1 MNLSFFKRTTAGA
14 LAATSALALALCA
27 VPAFADE
34 QAAPDDGTGD
44 AGVARLSVLSGNV
57 DLKRADSGDT
67 VAAVV
72 NAPVS
77 AGDYVTTHEDSR
89 TEIDYGFG
97 SVVRVAPDTQ
107 LRFTRLDP
115 NDHVLQLAE
124 GTVEMRVFRGLD
136 AHPEVETPTATIRPE
151 EKGQYRVTVTSDGDT
166 EVTVRSGRADVVT
179 SVATQAIAPGST
191 LLIEGTNDD
200 LHTSTI
206 DELAVDSFDNWN
218 DERDA
223 AYENVP
229 SYVDQGIVGVDD
241 LGAYGRWVDQPTYGY
256 VWQPTVAA
264 GWAPYH
270 DGRWVWEPYYG
281 WTWIGAE
288 PWGYA
293 PYHYGRWFYAND
305 AWFWYPGVYAAAP
318 IYSPALIGF
327 FSFGFGGDGFGFG
340 FGNIGWVPLAPFEPF
355 HPWWGRRYNGV
366 TIVNNITN
374 ITNVTN
380 VRNVTIYKN
389 FRVPGAP
396 VGVTSTAFINGD
408 FNRKVK
414 ISEPDVKTIR
424 PVTSVLPIVPTAH
437 NLVLNPKAKGPV
449 ATAPLSTRFASF
461 HDTRAVRQP
470 SFAMQREA
478 VVTAAQKAYPEH
490 AAAIVHAATPA
501 TERNAAPSTERNAA
515 TTERNPVSQERSVAM
530 PERAPAESAPA
541 QRPAAN
547 GDVWSRFGD
556 NGKANTSES
565 RSTNESRPAITNE
578 SRPATTK
585 ESRPATTNESR
596 PAATRATTPVIQYGE
611 RGGAGSEP
619 GGAWHRFD
627 SGASANATVTS
638 RAPSARTT
646 YGGGGTNNSR
656 TPGSGSYGSN
666 SVPSYHRSA
675 PVYHQPAAV
684 RAPVMHASAPAGGGG
699 ASHAHAP
706 ASHGGG
712 ASAPHGDHGH

>member
-1 MNLSFFKRTTAGA
+1 MTLSFIKRTTAGA
-14 LAATSALALALCA
+14 LAATSALALVLCA
-27 VPAFADE
+27 VPALADD

-44 AGVARLSVLSGNV
+44 AGVARLSVLNGNV

-89 TEIDYGFG
+89 VEVDYGFG

-115 NDHVLQLAE
+115 GDHTLQLAE

-136 AHPEVETPTATIRPE
+136 AHPEVETPTATIRPD
-151 EKGQYRVTVTSDGDT
+151 EKGQYRVTVTSDGNT
-166 EVTVRSGRADVVT
+166 EVTVRRGRADVVT
-179 SVATQAIAPGST
+179 SVATQAVAPGST
-191 LLIEGTNDD
+191 LLIEGANDN

-206 DELAVDSFDNWN
+206 DELAADSFDDWN
-218 DERDA
+218 NERDA

-241 LGAYGRWVDQPTYGY
+241 LGAYGHWVDQPTYGY

-293 PYHYGRWFYAND
+293 PYHYGNWFFAND

-318 IYSPALIGF
+318 IYSPALVGF
-327 FSFGFGGDGFGFG
+327 FSFGFGGGGFGFG
-340 FGNIGWVPLAPFEPF
+340 FGNIGWVPLAPFERF
-355 HPWWGRRYNGV
+355 HPWWGRYNGGGV
-366 TIVNNITN
+366 TVVNNITN

-380 VRNVTIYKN
+380 VRDVTIYKN

-396 VGVTSTAFINGD
+396 VGVTSTAFINGE
-408 FNRKVK
+408 FNHKVQ
-414 ISEPDVKTIR
+414 ISQPDVKTIR
-424 PVTSVLPIVPTAH
+424 PVNSVLPVVPTAH
-437 NLVLNPKAKGPV
+437 NLVLDPNAKGPV
-449 ATAPLSTRFASF
+449 AAAPVSTRFASF

-470 SFAMQREA
+470 AFTTQREA
-478 VVTAAQKAYPEH
+478 VASAAQKAYPEH
-490 AAAIVHAATPA
+490 AAEFAHTAPSASTNA
-501 TERNAAPSTERNAA
+501 ERSTTNTERSTETTERSTPSTERNTA
-515 TTERNPVSQERSVAM
+515 T
-530 PERAPAESAPA
+530 ESAPA
-541 QRPAAN
+541 QRPTTN

-556 NGKANTSES
+556 NGKPT
-565 RSTNESRPAITNE
+565 TESRPATTTNE
-578 SRPATTK
+578 SRPATT
-585 ESRPATTNESR
+585 PATQSGSHGATSSES
-596 PAATRATTPVIQYGE
+596 
-611 RGGAGSEP
+611 

-627 SGASANATVTS
+627 SGSSANSTATSHATS
-638 RAPSARTT
+638 SHTT
-646 YGGGGTNNSR
+646 YGGNTYGGGTNGSR

-666 SVPSYHRSA
+666 SVPAYHHSA
-675 PVYHQPAAV
+675 PVYHQAPATHAPAAH
-684 RAPVMHASAPAGGGG
+684 APAMHAPSSSPSHAHASAPKSSG
-699 ASHAHAP
+699 S
-706 ASHGGG
+706 
-712 ASAPHGDHGH
+712 SAPKSDHGH